1 MIFIDTN
8 IFLRYFEREDELA
21 YRKTEMLFTEIVN
34 GNITGI
40 STSLVIA
47 EVIWVLEKFYG
58 WHKEEICN
66 NIELILKTPNIRFV
80 ERNILIEAINLYKEK
95 NISFIDAYNYFFM
108 KANGVDEIYSFDK
121 DFDRLPDIKRL
132 KP

>member
-21 YRKTEMLFTEIVN
+21 YRKAEKLFTEIVR
-34 GNITGI
+34 GNIAGI

-47 EVIWVLEKFYG
+47 EVIWVLERFYG
-58 WHKEEICN
+58 WDKEEICN
-66 NIELILKTPNIRFV
+66 NIELILETPNIRFE
-80 ERNILIEAINLYKEK
+80 ERNILIGAINLYKGK

-108 KANGVDEIYSFDK
+108 IANSIDKIYSFDR
-121 DFDRLPDIKRL
+121 DFDKLPDIKRL